1 MASIGQMDLKRLT
14 HLLALADERHFGR
27 AAERVHLSQPAL
39 SRSIQVLESETG
51 QRLFDRDSGDVR
63 PTPAGEFLIERARRL
78 LFDARSLERD
88 LALYGDGRLGN
99 LAFGVGPFPA
109 AMLMHQ
115 VVPRLR
121 REYPQVTLR
130 VEINNWQILEARL
143 RDEAIEFFV
152 ADIRNFSADTDLL
165 IRSLGQASAG
175 FFVRPQHPL
184 AGHQVTMRDLEKYGI
199 ATTRLPAVVK
209 EETAHTLGISTRQA
223 LPLALECDDVA
234 LLRTVACSTDTILGV
249 IHGAVAEDLHS
260 GNLIELQV
268 VDRPG
273 LHSEI
278 GVVSLP
284 NRSLSPTARCVIDA
298 IADEMAQRN
307 VST

>member
-1 MASIGQMDLKRLT
+1 MDLKRLS

-39 SRSIQVLESETG
+39 SRSIQALESETG

-88 LALYGDGRLGN
+88 MALYSDRQLGS

-121 REYPQVTLR
+121 QDHPAVTLR
-130 VEINNWQILEARL
+130 VEVNNWQILEARL
-143 RDEAIEFFV
+143 RAEAIEFFV
-152 ADIRNFSADTDLL
+152 ADIRNFTADSDLL
-165 IRSLGQASAG
+165 IRSLGQVSAG
-175 FFVRPQHPL
+175 FFARPEHPL
-184 AGHQVTMRDLEKYGI
+184 AGRKVAMGDLEGYGI
-199 ATTRLPAVVK
+199 ATTRLPEVVK
-209 EETAHTLGISTRQA
+209 LETARTLGIPTRQA
-223 LPLALECDDVA
+223 LPIVLECDDVA
-234 LLRTVACSTDTILGV
+234 LLKTVAGSTDTILGV
-249 IHGAVAEDLHS
+249 IHGAVAEDIRA
-260 GNLIELQV
+260 GRLIELHV

-273 LHSEI
+273 FHSEI
-278 GVVSLP
+278 GVVSLQG
-284 NRSLSPTARCVIDA
+284 RSLSPTALCVIEA
-298 IADEMAQRN
+298 VVAEMQSVHVEQSPRL
-307 VST
+307 

>member
-1 MASIGQMDLKRLT
+1 MDLKRLS

-39 SRSIQVLESETG
+39 SRSIQALESETG

-88 LALYGDGRLGN
+88 MALYSDRQLGS

-121 REYPQVTLR
+121 QDHPAVTLR
-130 VEINNWQILEARL
+130 VEVNNWQILEARL
-143 RDEAIEFFV
+143 RAEAIEFFV
-152 ADIRNFSADTDLL
+152 ADIRNFTADSDLL
-165 IRSLGQASAG
+165 IRSLGQVSAG
-175 FFVRPQHPL
+175 FFVRPEHPL
-184 AGHQVTMRDLEKYGI
+184 AGRKVAMGDLEGYGI
-199 ATTRLPAVVK
+199 ATTRLPEVVK
-209 EETAHTLGISTRQA
+209 LETARTLGIPTRQA
-223 LPLALECDDVA
+223 LPIVLECDDVA
-234 LLRTVACSTDTILGV
+234 LLKTVAGSTDTILGV
-249 IHGAVAEDLHS
+249 IHGAVAEDIRA
-260 GNLIELQV
+260 GRLIELHV

-273 LHSEI
+273 FHSEI
-278 GVVSLP
+278 GVVSLQG
-284 NRSLSPTARCVIDA
+284 RSLSPTALCVIEA
-298 IADEMAQRN
+298 VVAEMQSVHVEQSPRL
-307 VST
+307 

>member
-1 MASIGQMDLKRLT
+1 MDLKRLS

-39 SRSIQVLESETG
+39 SRSIQALESETG
-51 QRLFDRDSGDVR
+51 QRLFDRDTGDVR

-88 LALYGDGRLGN
+88 MALYSDRQLGS

-121 REYPQVTLR
+121 LDHPAVTLR
-130 VEINNWQILEARL
+130 VEVNNWQILEARL
-143 RDEAIEFFV
+143 RAEAIEFFV
-152 ADIRNFSADTDLL
+152 ADIRNFTAESDLL

-175 FFVRPQHPL
+175 FFVRPEHPL
-184 AGHQVTMRDLEKYGI
+184 AGHKVTMGELEGYGI
-199 ATTRLPAVVK
+199 ATTRLPEVVK
-209 EETAHTLGISTRQA
+209 LETARTLGISTRQA
-223 LPLALECDDVA
+223 LPIVLECDDVA
-234 LLRTVACSTDTILGV
+234 LLKTVAGSTDTILGV
-249 IHGAVAEDLHS
+249 IHGAVAEDIRA
-260 GNLIELQV
+260 GRLIELHV

-273 LHSEI
+273 FHSEI
-278 GVVSLP
+278 GVVSLQG
-284 NRSLSPTARCVIDA
+284 RSLSPTALCVIEA
-298 IADEMAQRN
+298 VVAEMQSVHVEQSPRL
-307 VST
+307 

>member
-1 MASIGQMDLKRLT
+1 MDLKRLT

-39 SRSIQVLESETG
+39 SRSIQALESETG
-51 QRLFDRDSGDVR
+51 QRLFDRDTGDVR

-88 LALYGDGRLGN
+88 MALYSDSRLGS
-99 LAFGVGPFPA
+99 LAFGIGPFPA

-121 REYPQVTLR
+121 LEHPAVTLR
-130 VEINNWQILEARL
+130 VEVNNWQILEARL
-143 RDEAIEFFV
+143 RGEEIEFFV
-152 ADIRNFSADTDLL
+152 ADIRNFSADSDLL
-165 IRSLGQASAG
+165 IRSLGQVSAG

-184 AGHQVTMRDLEKYGI
+184 AGRQVTMSQLEGFGV

-209 EETAHTLGISTRQA
+209 IETARTLGISTRQA
-223 LPLALECDDVA
+223 LPIVLECDDVA
-234 LLRTVACSTDTILGV
+234 LLKSVACSTDTILGV
-249 IHGAVAEDLHS
+249 IHGAVLEDIRA
-260 GNLIELQV
+260 GNLIELRLA
-268 VDRPG
+268 DEPG
-273 LHSEI
+273 FHSEI
-278 GVVSLP
+278 GVVSLQ

-298 IADEMAQRN
+298 IVSEMAQRN
-307 VST
+307 EAP